1 MLAHGVVV
9 DPHEEL
15 ERQTHHLVLLGYP
28 ALIGTSDRSF
38 RSCVDRLQPPLDGA
52 GAAKGASHAW
62 IPFAL
67 VIPGVRPENAMP
79 LTRQGVKAG
88 YVDMRPVE
96 PSDFAPLESLAIPS
110 GPYLVAGV
118 ETGGDTL
125 GVPPRDAL
133 TLVTGRGR
141 SPLTIAE
148 GIAVITAFPG
158 ILRAANCFQMAG
170 SRRADKRIPSL
181 WVTRARA
188 PRLGWCFESVP
199 HSWLGAASCSE
210 RIGAPAAAAEKPAT
224 AHAAR

>member
-1 MLAHGVVV
+1 MPAHGVVL

-15 ERQTHHLVLLGYP
+15 ERQTQHLVSLGYP
-28 ALIGTSDRSF
+28 ALIGTSGRSF
-38 RSCVDRLQPPLDGA
+38 RSCVDRLHPLLDGA
-52 GAAKGASHAW
+52 GAATGASQGR

-67 VIPGVRPENAMP
+67 VVPGVRPEDAMP
-79 LTRQGVKAG
+79 LTHQGAKAG

-96 PSDFAPLESLAIPS
+96 PSDFAELQNLSIPS

-181 WVTRARA
+181 WVTRAGA
-188 PRLGWCFESVP
+188 PRLGWCFDGVP

-210 RIGAPAAAAEKPAT
+210 RIGPAAAAETPTT

>member
-1 MLAHGVVV
+1 MSAHGVAV

-15 ERQTHHLVLLGYP
+15 ERQADNLVSLGYP
-28 ALIGTSDRSF
+28 ALVGTSDRSF
-38 RSCVDRLQPPLDGA
+38 RSCVDRLQPLPDAA
-52 GAAKGASHAW
+52 GIAKGTSPAW
-62 IPFAL
+62 VPFAL
-67 VIPGVRPENAMP
+67 VVPSVRPEDAMP
-79 LTRQGVKAG
+79 LTRQGVRAG

-96 PSDFAPLESLAIPS
+96 PSDFAPLGSLVIPS

-125 GVPPRDAL
+125 GVAPRDAL
-133 TLVTGRGR
+133 PLVAGRGR

-170 SRRADKRIPSL
+170 SRRDDKRIPSL
-181 WVTRARA
+181 WVTRAGK
-188 PRLGWCFESVP
+188 PRLGWCFEGVP

-210 RIGAPAAAAEKPAT
+210 RIGAPPAAAGKPAT
-224 AHAAR
+224 AHAAQ